1 MKNLYLPAKIAA
13 EVGKRLFYPDKIGE
27 SSSAVLLSDDLV
39 LKISPKNE
47 ESLNEV
53 AVLLFLRG
61 KLPVPD
67 VIGWE
72 CEGEKVYLLT
82 SRVKGEMA
90 CAPRYR
96 RHPEELIF
104 ALADILKRMWSVDVA
119 GLSACTLERRLSLAE
134 QRVRSGQVESG
145 NTEPQTWREFSTP
158 ARLLDWLQKNRP
170 KEEEL
175 VFSHGDFCLPNI
187 LLKDYGL
194 SGLIDLGLGGVAEK
208 WSDLALLWRSL
219 RDNFGGKFGGRM
231 ARIHPDRLFDAL
243 GFAPD
248 REKIRYYLL
257 LDELF

>member
-1 MKNLYLPAKIAA
+1 MENLYLPVKIAA
-13 EVGKRLFYPDKIGE
+13 EMGERTFECDKIGE

-134 QRVRSGQVESG
+134 QRVRSGQVEIG

-219 RDNFGGKFGGRM
+219 RDNFGGKYGGEW
-231 ARIHPDRLFDAL
+231 APIHPDRLFDAL
-243 GFAPD
+243 SLAPD